1 MNPNENPDYKRR
13 LHELE
18 SQLDKEHPW
27 QSLEIQPEQP
37 LQRQVNPSQDHKSI
51 VNQVADWFNRLPSAG
66 KVAVVSIGL
75 LVGFSI
81 LRSLLQLVASLFSLA
96 ILGVIL
102 YLVYKFFVAPQ
113 SAK

>member
-1 MNPNENPDYKRR
+1 MNPNENSDYQRR
-13 LHELE
+13 LDELE

-27 QSLEIQPEQP
+27 QSVDIQPQQP
-37 LQRQVNPSQDHKSI
+37 LERQVNPSQGHKSI
-51 VNQVADWFNRLPSAG
+51 VIQAADWFNRLPSAG
-66 KVAVVSIGL
+66 KVAVVSIAV